1 MRKLSILISAILLT
15 ACMADDPVQ
24 ERPYGEYGTYYR
36 GAGGGVFYYMPS
48 VPDYHYVVFRS
59 DLSEDVLS
67 GLEAKGF
74 EITEGPDYGS
84 YASYFQDGYEI
95 PDALTA
101 MGAVVVHGEGS
112 FKSVPGLIYSSNLYY
127 FDLNKI
133 GRSMTFKV
141 VYDENDEANQIRLL
155 NEYARK
161 HNLIPMGKSEEY
173 RLPAFCLLCTD
184 KSAGNVL
191 EMSNW
196 FAEEGGFIHCEP
208 DFMYERADSE
218 WYDSIL
224 FLFPDYSF
232 YWPKFD
238 TP

>member
-24 ERPYGEYGTYYR
+24 ERPFGEYGTYYR
-36 GAGGGVFYYMPS
+36 GTGVFNYMPS
-48 VPDYHYVVFRS
+48 APDYHYVVFRS
-59 DLSEDVLS
+59 DMSEDVLS

-127 FDLNKI
+127 FIDHKR

-161 HNLIPMGKSEEY
+161 HNLIPMGKSDNDY
-173 RLPAFCLLCTD
+173 YSIFRLLCTND
-184 KSAGNVL
+184 SAGNVL

-208 DFMYERADSE
+208 DFMYDDPAYECN
-218 WYDSIL
+218 SIL
-224 FLFPDYSF
+224 FLSPYCAC